1 MVLHVGSGH
10 CWGAVDLCWEWGYGH
25 LPRRGISRKPS
36 SGQSLRRSYLKL
48 FRPQATEGQLGQHGP
63 AFLLQAWACLGR
75 GETPGCPGLCPNHLW
90 SLTLPISCPCRFTG
104 ASLPAPVISSKN
116 WLRLHFTSDG
126 NHRQRG
132 FSAQYQGRPAR
143 AAMFPQ
149 WVAEVPPGGCSCPQ
163 LGLVQLPGR
172 LASAVLFLFADP
184 EFCLCASLH
193 LPLWSVAQG
202 SDSSQI
208 VWALCVGRAG
218 AAPG

>member
-1 MVLHVGSGH
+1 MLGGFGSLLGVGAWTSAG
-10 CWGAVDLCWEWGYGH
+10 GSAPAG
-25 LPRRGISRKPS
+25 GISRKPR
-36 SGQSLRRSYLKL
+36 SGQSLRRSYSSCSGPRLL
-48 FRPQATEGQLGQHGP
+48 EGGGASRNAT

-90 SLTLPISCPCRFTG
+90 SLTLPMSCPCRFTG

-143 AAMFPQ
+143 AAVLPRRA
-149 WVAEVPPGGCSCPQ
+149 AEVPAGGSPGPK
-163 LGLVQLPGR
+163 LGLVQCPGR

-184 EFCLCASLH
+184 EVCFCASLH
-193 LPLWSVAQG
+193 LPLWSVAPG
-202 SDSSQI
+202 SDTSPMGQ
-208 VWALCVGRAG
+208 ALWVGGAG
-218 AAPG
+218 AAPGSS